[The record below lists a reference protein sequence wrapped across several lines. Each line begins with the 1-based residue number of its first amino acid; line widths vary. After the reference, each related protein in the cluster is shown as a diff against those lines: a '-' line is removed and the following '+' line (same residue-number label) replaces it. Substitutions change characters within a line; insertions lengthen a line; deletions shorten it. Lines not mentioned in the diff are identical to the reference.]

1 MNGVDNRVFGA
12 VEAGGTKF
20 VCAVGN
26 ARGEILAQ
34 TRFPTGEPV
43 FTLATMLDFL
53 REQRDHFGPYAAVG
67 IGSFGPVELD
77 ATSPRYGHIRRSPKL
92 AWSDTDVVGPIV
104 REFSC
109 PVGFDTDVNGAALAE
124 HRWGGAQDVQDLAY
138 VTVGTGIGGGLIVN
152 GKTITGMMHPEIG
165 HLFPRRHPLDA
176 NFKGICPFH
185 DDCLEGLA
193 SGTAISARTGFSL
206 DQLEISHPQWEIEAD
221 YLGQLC
227 ALLGLTT
234 SPRRIVI
241 GGGVMNQTRLLPMIR
256 EQTRHWLRGYI
267 DRREIIT
274 GLDDYIVLPGLGPR
288 AGVLGALALA
298 IGAATEAE
306 RPTLPHP

>member
-1 MNGVDNRVFGA
+1 MAKMDTRILGA

-26 ARGEILAQ
+26 AHGEILAQ
-34 TRFPTGEPV
+34 TRFPTCEPTS
-43 FTLATMLDFL
+43 TLATMLDFL
-53 REQRDHFGPYAAVG
+53 RQQRDNFGPYAAIG
-67 IGSFGPVELD
+67 IGSFGPIELD
-77 ATSPRYGHIRRSPKL
+77 ATSTRYGHIRRTPKSG
-92 AWSDTDVVGPIV
+92 WSDTDIVGPIA

-109 PVGFDTDVNGAALAE
+109 PIGFDTDVNGAALAE
-124 HRWGGAQDVQDLAY
+124 HIWGCARDIEDLVY
-138 VTVGTGIGGGLIVN
+138 LTVGTGIGGGVIVN
-152 GKTITGMMHPEIG
+152 GKTIAGLMHPEIG

-193 SGTAISARTGFSL
+193 SGTAIIARTGFPL
-206 DQLEISHPQWEIEAD
+206 GQLAISHPQWEIEAD

-227 ALLGLTT
+227 AQLVLMI

-241 GGGVMNQTRLLPMIR
+241 GGGVMGQTRLLPMIR
-256 EQTRHWLRGYI
+256 EQTCHWLRGYI

-274 GLDDYIVLPGLGPR
+274 AVNDYIVLPGLGPR

-298 IGAATEAE
+298 MCAATQANE
-306 RPTLPHP
+306 